1 MLRADIEGR
10 SVGQLLRDLADDVTR
25 LIRDELAL
33 ARSEASDNLHRMVT
47 AVISIVGGALLGLAA
62 LMVLLDAVVMGL
74 SNHMPDW
81 MAAVIVG
88 GVVGLVGFI
97 LVYQGQKNL
106 SAGSLAPRRT
116 AESVRKDIHLVK
128 EQVS

>member
-1 MLRADIEGR
+1 MLRAEPEGR

-33 ARSEASDNLHRMVT
+33 ARSEASDNLNRMVA
-47 AVISIVGGALLGLAA
+47 AVISILGGALLGLAA

-88 GVVGLVGFI
+88 GVVALVGFI
-97 LVYQGQKNL
+97 LVRKGQSEL
-106 SAGSLAPRRT
+106 SAHSLAPRRT

>member
-47 AVISIVGGALLGLAA
+47 AVIAIVGGALLGLAA

>member
-62 LMVLLDAVVMGL
+62 LMVLLDAVGMGL

>member
-33 ARSEASDNLHRMVT
+33 ARSEASDNLQRMVT
-47 AVISIVGGALLGLAA
+47 AVIAIVGGALLGLAA

>member
-1 MLRADIEGR
+1 MMRAELEGR

-33 ARSEASDNLHRMVT
+33 ARSEASDNLHRMIT

-81 MAAVIVG
+81 LAAVIVG
-88 GVVGLVGFI
+88 GVVGLVGLI
-97 LVYQGQKNL
+97 LVYKGQKDL
-106 SAGSLAPRRT
+106 GAGSLTPHRT